1 MLLRRS
7 NVRET
12 NSSFRRYKPQRY
24 RENLPPSLLPHLVQ
38 VYESKST
45 FSDLLLFPDISLS
58 RSYTLSLSF
67 SDIQFP
73 FIRKFSRRADKRR
86 FRYLETRC
94 PWRLFF
100 FLLFFLFFYLHE
112 KLPFFSPPLRTS
124 SLLSSKM
131 SCHFSRMRERKKK
144 KRKRIRRESLSQRLF
159 EATKK
164 NASRCGEGRLCLNT
178 AKLERREIF
187 SGAFQPPR
195 EKSSLST
202 NLARG
207 CTGYWAGSMPTAR
220 WISRQTRP
228 TPREMHIRSSRVS
241 NEPKV
246 ANETERKLRTS
257 SGAR

>member
-112 KLPFFSPPLRTS
+112 KLPFFSPPS
-124 SLLSSKM
+124 SHKFASFEQDVVSFLSDE
-131 SCHFSRMRERKKK
+131 REKEKEKKENP
-144 KRKRIRRESLSQRLF
+144 KRIVIAKTIRS
-159 EATKK
+159 K

-207 CTGYWAGSMPTAR
+207 CAGYWAGSMPTAR

-246 ANETERKLRTS
+246 ENETERKLRTS